1 MLDIITDT
9 LLDSLK
15 LMPFL
20 FIAFLIMEYLEHKL
34 DEKTKKSIEKSGKYG
49 PIIGSI
55 VGSFPQCGF
64 AAAATNLY
72 AARVI
77 TIGTLVAVY
86 LSTSDEMLPIMLSEN
101 IDIKNVLIIILIK
114 IVIGML
120 VGIIIDLI
128 IRKQDKHEHVHEF
141 CDDEHCDCEHGI
153 FKSSLKHTINITLFI
168 LLINFVLNIIMTY
181 FGQDLISQIFMKDS
195 IFSPLLTSLIG
206 LIPNCAASV
215 IITELYI
222 NSAINFGS
230 LIAGLLTG
238 SGIGLLLL
246 FKVNKDY
253 KENIK
258 ILIIIYSVGVIS
270 GIIINLLGMTL

>member
-34 DEKTKKSIEKSGKYG
+34 DDKTKKSIEKSGKYG